1 MLTFTNHVA
10 IAALKL
16 LVAVGKDKI
25 DLNRLSLL
33 KSLLTLLKIS
43 RTSTLDLICIIRLT
57 VEAVLYS
64 SVISLEVVMVSALL
78 SKTQ

>member
-1 MLTFTNHVA
+1 MLQNLMLTFTNHVA

-33 KSLLTLLKIS
+33 KSLLSSLKIS
-43 RTSTLDLICIIRLT
+43 RTSTLDLI
-57 VEAVLYS
+57 
-64 SVISLEVVMVSALL
+64 
-78 SKTQ
+78 